1 MKTHQYI
8 QKVMQTK
15 NKLKNISKLLVGF
28 LLLLILAPL
37 SQAQEVQQQH
47 EEEPVQTYAAPKWL
61 FGVGGGANFNFYEG
75 TIRNLSE
82 SSFNN
87 GPFIAPAAFH
97 DGFGIKPY
105 VAGII
110 QHRFNDMWGLNLNF
124 GYDARGGVWDEIM
137 APCDCLSELETNLSY
152 FVFEPS
158 LRFAPFRKNFHL
170 FVGPRLAYAFE
181 QDFTYQRE
189 QQFLPD
195 QWVHEGEFSEMNEL
209 IISMQVGAGYDIMLS
224 KPERKTKWMLT
235 PFVSFHPYFGQ
246 VPRDLDTWNITTVRA
261 GISLKLG
268 RGVPIPLPEP
278 PVEPDIEE
286 IEPEEPILAEPPVT
300 FTTRP
305 PVLETRRITNE
316 VFPLRNYV
324 FFEDGI
330 TAIPSRYI
338 LLSSAEAQQFS
349 EAGLK
354 DRVLI
359 DTRRQGNSQ
368 MHVYY
373 NILNILGD
381 RMRNNPNTSITLVG
395 SSAGKGTNIG
405 QQQAEA
411 IKEYLVS
418 VFNIAPQ
425 RITTRGTDWPE
436 IRSYR
441 HAQQTDVELR
451 LASDR
456 RVDILTANKELLMT
470 DIGRPSSMLKPVMFS
485 RSDEGELDSHVIFTL
500 TNADRY
506 MEEWHVELTDPNGQV
521 MEFGPFTGNMESVP
535 GQEILDRAAPGQY
548 DVVMRGVSREGLEFT
563 REATMELVPKDVIDH
578 HVIRFSML
586 YEFDRSETP
595 APYKEYLVDAVVPLV
610 PENARVI
617 IHGHTDIIGN
627 VEHNYHLS
635 LERARSAKA
644 LIERAL
650 KTYVINGV
658 EFEVY
663 GFGELKEH
671 APFQNRYPEE
681 RFYNRTVI
689 IDIIPR

>member
-1 MKTHQYI
+1 MKTHQYK
-8 QKVMQTK
+8 QKVMWTK
-15 NKLKNISKLLVGF
+15 NMTKNISGLLIG
-28 LLLLILAPL
+28 LMLLLILVPVTK
-37 SQAQEVQQQH
+37 AQEMLQEH
-47 EEEPVQTYAAPKWL
+47 EEPVQTYSMPKWL
-61 FGVGGGANFNFYEG
+61 FGIGGGANFNFFEG

-97 DGFGIKPY
+97 EGSGIKPY
-105 VAGII
+105 IAGIFE
-110 QHRFNDMWGLNLNF
+110 HRFNDRWGLSMNL

-137 APCDCLSELETNLSY
+137 APCDCLSELETNISY

-170 FVGPRLAYAFE
+170 FAGPRLAYIY
-181 QDFTYQRE
+181 QNDFKYQRE
-189 QQFLPD
+189 QQFLD
-195 QWVHEGEFSEMNEL
+195 EQWVHEAEFGDVKDL
-209 IISMQVGAGYDIMLS
+209 IISMQVGAGYDINLS
-224 KPERKTKWMLT
+224 KPEREMKWVLT

-246 VPRDLDTWNITTVRA
+246 VPRDIDSWNITTVRA
-261 GISLKLG
+261 GLALKLG

-278 PVEPDIEE
+278 PVEPEIEE
-286 IEPEEPILAEPPVT
+286 IEPEEPIIAEPPVT
-300 FTTRP
+300 FTIRP

-324 FFEDGI
+324 FFEEG
-330 TAIPSRYI
+330 ASSIPDRYI
-338 LLSSAEAQQFS
+338 ILSNAEAQQFS

-354 DRVLI
+354 DKVLI

-395 SSAGKGTNIG
+395 SSAGKGTSIG

-418 VFNIAPQ
+418 VFNIATQ
-425 RITTRGTDWPE
+425 RITTRGSDWPE
-436 IRSYR
+436 VRSYR

-456 RVDILTANKELLMT
+456 RVDILTSDKELLMT
-470 DIGRPSSMLKPVMFS
+470 DVRRPSSMLKPVMFS

-500 TNADRY
+500 TNAERY
-506 MEEWHVELTDPNGQV
+506 MEEWYVELTDPNGLV
-521 MEFGPFTGNMESVP
+521 LEFGPFTGNMESVP

-548 DVVMRGVSREGLEFT
+548 DVVMKGLSSEGLEFT
-563 REATMELVPKDVIDH
+563 QETTMELIPKEVTDH

-595 APYKEYLVDAVVPLV
+595 APYKEYLVEAVVPLV

-627 VEHNYHLS
+627 EEHNYHLS
-635 LERARSAKA
+635 LERARSAKL
-644 LIERAL
+644 LIESAL
-650 KTYVINGV
+650 ETYNINGV

>member
-8 QKVMQTK
+8 QNVMRK
-15 NKLKNISKLLVGF
+15 DNKTKNISKLLIAL
-28 LLLLILAPL
+28 LLLLIMAPV
-37 SQAQEVQQQH
+37 SQAQEMQQEQ
-47 EEEPVQTYAAPKWL
+47 EEEPVQTYAAPKWI
-61 FGVGGGANFNFYEG
+61 FGLGGGVNFNFYEG

-105 VAGII
+105 VAGIVEY
-110 QHRFNDMWGLNLNF
+110 RFNDMWGLNMNF

-137 APCDCLSELETNLSY
+137 APCDCPSELETNLSY

-158 LRFAPFRKNFHL
+158 LRFAPFRGGFHL
-170 FVGPRLAYAFE
+170 FLGPRLSLALQ

-195 QWVHEGEFSEMNEL
+195 LWVHEAEFSEVNEL
-209 IISMQVGAGYDIMLS
+209 LISMQIGAGYDIMLS
-224 KPERKTKWMLT
+224 KPERQTKWMLT

-246 VPRDLDTWNITTVRA
+246 VPRDIDSWNITTVRA
-261 GISLKLG
+261 GLALKLG

-278 PVEPDIEE
+278 PVEPEPI
-286 IEPEEPILAEPPVT
+286 IEPEPEIVEPPVA
-300 FTTRP
+300 FSIRP
-305 PVLETRRITNE
+305 PVLEKRRITNE
-316 VFPLRNYV
+316 MFPLRNYI
-324 FFEDGI
+324 FFEEGA
-330 TAIPSRYI
+330 TSIPDRYI

-349 EAGLK
+349 EEGLK

-359 DTRRQGNSQ
+359 DTRRQGSSQ

-395 SSAGKGTNIG
+395 SSAGEGESQG
-405 QQQAEA
+405 RQQADA
-411 IKEYLVS
+411 IKDYLVS
-418 VFNIAPQ
+418 VFNIAAD
-425 RITTRGTDWPE
+425 RISTRGADWPA

-441 HAQQTDVELR
+441 HAQQTDVGLR

-470 DIGRPSSMLKPVMFS
+470 DVGRQSGMLKPVMFS
-485 RSDEGELDSHVIFTL
+485 RSDEGEFDSQFIFTL
-500 TNADRY
+500 TNAERY
-506 MEEWHVELTDPNGQV
+506 MEEWYVELTDPNGLV
-521 MEFGPFTGNMESVP
+521 LEFGPFTKDMESVP
-535 GQEILDRAAPGQY
+535 GDEVFDVAAPGTF
-548 DVVMRGVSREGLEFT
+548 DIVMKGVSKEGLEFT
-563 REATMELVPKDVIDH
+563 RETTMELIPKDVIEQ

-595 APYKEYLVDAVVPLV
+595 APYKEYLVGAVSPIV
-610 PENARVI
+610 PEYARVI
-617 IHGHTDIIGN
+617 VHGHTDIIGN
-627 VEHNYHLS
+627 EDHNYHLS
-635 LERARSAKA
+635 LERARSAKL
-644 LIERAL
+644 LIESAL
-650 KTYVINGV
+650 ESYNINGV

-663 GFGELKEH
+663 GFGEMKEH